1 MELNE
6 YQVRAMKFA
15 KYKTNDYPF
24 LALSEEVGEVSGKLA
39 KYVRKS
45 GCSLSA
51 AVYDVNNGSCET
63 SIALRADLKKE
74 LGDVLWQLSACCSEL
89 GFDIDDVAT
98 GNLEKLGDRS
108 ERGVIVGEGD
118 ER

>member
-1 MELNE
+1 MKLNE
-6 YQVRAMKFA
+6 YQAKAMKFA

-24 LALSEEVGEVSGKLA
+24 LALPEEVGEVMGKLA
-39 KYVRKS
+39 KHMRKS
-45 GCSLSA
+45 GCSLSTTIF
-51 AVYDVNNGSCET
+51 DVNNGSCSA
-63 SIALRADLKKE
+63 SITLRADLKKE
-74 LGDVLWQLSACCSEL
+74 LGDVFWQFAACCSEL
-89 GFDIDDVAT
+89 GFDIEDVAT